1 MAITSAT
8 PYLILNGR
16 ASQALEMY
24 TSVLNGEVTTVQRFG
39 DVDQSCPEANRQLIM
54 HAELKLG
61 SALLM
66 VSDGQAEGP
75 VPAEGAVKVA
85 LALESEAELRRIFG
99 ALSSDGQVVQAPLN
113 APFGVFCAFADR
125 FGVCWMM
132 TSPPNA

>member
-1 MAITSAT
+1 MAVKSAT

-16 ASQALEMY
+16 AKQALELY
-24 TSVLNGEVTTVQRFG
+24 KTVLRGEVTTVQRFG
-39 DVDQSCPEANRQLIM
+39 DVDHNCPEANRDLIM

-66 VSDGQAEGP
+66 VSDGQSEGP
-75 VPAEGAVKVA
+75 VPGEGAVKVA
-85 LALESEAELRRIFG
+85 LAVDTEAELRGIFD
-99 ALSSDGQVVQAPLN
+99 ALSANGQVIQAPLT
-113 APFGVFCAFADR
+113 APWGMFCAFADR

>member
-1 MAITSAT
+1 MAIKSAT

-16 ASQALEMY
+16 AKQALEVY
-24 TSVLNGEVTTVQRFG
+24 KTVLHGEVTTVQRFG
-39 DVDQSCPEANRQLIM
+39 DVDQSCPEANRDLIM

-66 VSDGQAEGP
+66 VSDGQSEGP
-75 VPAEGAVKVA
+75 VPGDGAVKVA
-85 LALESEAELRRIFG
+85 LAVDTEAELRGIFD
-99 ALSSDGQVVQAPLN
+99 ALSANGQIIQAPLN
-113 APFGVFCAFADR
+113 APWGMFCAFADR